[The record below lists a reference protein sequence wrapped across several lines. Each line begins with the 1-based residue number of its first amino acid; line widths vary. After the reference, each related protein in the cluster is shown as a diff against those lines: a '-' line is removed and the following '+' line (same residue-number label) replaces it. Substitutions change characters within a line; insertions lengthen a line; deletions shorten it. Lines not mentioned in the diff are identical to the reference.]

1 MKTINFNT
9 KEQRS
14 KIVILLIFRAI
25 LGIGLFAKGIT
36 FLRDKALI
44 ESLISETTTPEKLSF
59 LEFLIPYL
67 HLAGGF
73 FILIG
78 LYTRLAVILQIPIIL
93 GAVVLLLKSTN
104 NFQQGEFLFAVIILA
119 MLIIQFFNGD
129 GFYSWKNLIR
139 EEKNIV

>member
-1 MKTINFNT
+1 MKSINYST
-9 KEQRS
+9 KRERS
-14 KIVILLIFRAI
+14 KNVVLLFFRAI

-36 FLRDKALI
+36 FLHDKALI
-44 ESLISETTTPEKLSF
+44 ENLISETTRPEKLSF
-59 LEFLIPYL
+59 LGFIIPYL

-78 LYTRLAVILQIPIIL
+78 LYTRLAIILQIPIIF
-93 GAVVLLLKSTN
+93 GAVVLLLKATN

-119 MLIIQFFNGD
+119 MLLIQFINGD
-129 GFYSWKNLIR
+129 GFYSWRNLIN

>member
-1 MKTINFNT
+1 MKTIIFNT

>member
-1 MKTINFNT
+1 MKTINFNR

>member
-1 MKTINFNT
+1 MRTINYGI
-9 KEQRS
+9 KGKRS
-14 KIVILLIFRAI
+14 KNVFFLLFRAV

-44 ESLISETTTPEKLSF
+44 ENLLSETATPEKLSF

-78 LYTRLAVILQIPIIL
+78 LYTRIAVLLQLPIII
-93 GAVVLLLKSTN
+93 GAVVLLFKSTS
-104 NFQQGEFLFAVIILA
+104 NFQQGEFVFALTILIMLVIQ
-119 MLIIQFFNGD
+119 LINGD
-129 GFYSWKNLIR
+129 GFYSWRNLIN

>member
-1 MKTINFNT
+1 MRTINYGI
-9 KEQRS
+9 KGKRS
-14 KIVILLIFRAI
+14 KNVFLLLFRAV

-44 ESLISETTTPEKLSF
+44 ENLLSETATPEKLSF
-59 LEFLIPYL
+59 FEFLIPYL

-78 LYTRLAVILQIPIIL
+78 LYTRIAVLLQLPIII
-93 GAVVLLLKSTN
+93 GAVVLLFKSTS
-104 NFQQGEFLFAVIILA
+104 NFQQGEFVFALTILIMLVIQ
-119 MLIIQFFNGD
+119 LINGD
-129 GFYSWKNLIR
+129 GFYTWRNLIN

>member
-59 LEFLIPYL
+59 LEFVSQVLIYNIPTLPYL
-67 HLAGGF
+67 
-73 FILIG
+73 
-78 LYTRLAVILQIPIIL
+78 
-93 GAVVLLLKSTN
+93 ST
-104 NFQQGEFLFAVIILA
+104 FT
-119 MLIIQFFNGD
+119 
-129 GFYSWKNLIR
+129 
-139 EEKNIV
+139 